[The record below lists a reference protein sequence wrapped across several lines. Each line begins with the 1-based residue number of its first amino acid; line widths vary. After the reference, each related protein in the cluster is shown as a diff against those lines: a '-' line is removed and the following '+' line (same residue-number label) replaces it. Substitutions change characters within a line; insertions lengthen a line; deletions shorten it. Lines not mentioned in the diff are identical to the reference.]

1 MTGRETSCDAIIRV
15 EIAIT
20 IFGYALPISKTALG
34 RKP

>member
-1 MTGRETSCDAIIRV
+1 MTGRETSYDQIICI

-20 IFGYALPISKTALG
+20 IFGFALPISKTALG